1 MPRKQNGFGNAKSF
15 ATPAVNNRID
25 KGKGKGAAGFYPS
38 NRRYGS
44 SVNRTVIEQY
54 DLNSDWVKWRKG
66 MEFYYQAS
74 WYRLQIRNEDYNPF
88 DPDSQEYIPLEIN
101 SKLYQGT
108 AGEIDVKFD
117 GYRFATKN
125 SDTAN
130 HYVIK
135 RQPIDP
141 ESLGVI
147 TEVRNDELLYP
158 ENYKAKEIWATGEPS
173 PKSFML
179 RQMIGERLTDG
190 ETAATLSWILTDQ
203 EHPAIFIGKALPDD
217 LTVVTVSVPKEEL
230 LQSQLV
236 QEAGGDFNVLIGEL
250 GYIRD
255 FYLESNIEPANLRVT
270 DDIQFSDFD
279 NFFTVE
285 ATDSKQGVFFSIL
298 DQNTLLPPTLLD
310 LKDLETVFKTDD
322 ANTTLSGTFVYN
334 KSLYQRFYGKQYLT
348 AEVVQ
353 SEVNE
358 LSYVVFPFTIQST
371 KVVGDR
377 VELTSVPFTGE
388 LKLYAPI
395 GDQAVLVFEDHSFT
409 RQTVDLNQY
418 GEYYHADDRDE
429 KGNPLPLWQ
438 LLDTDVDPWQSA
450 VFKTGNP
457 LVPAVTYA
465 CSCPSCSHAQLRMPE
480 TTEGPERRKIN
491 RQRRYPLPTTKG
503 LDRFT
508 EGALAQVAGV
518 AESWATRDYQ
528 RSYKQCKHTIAAQFI
543 ERIKTKEP
551 NSYPSVSTRIKFE
564 AKLKEEIADVGA
576 EFQLSYERAG
586 ITILELIF
594 AMALSLN
601 MDDAELAY
609 VILNTNY

>member
-15 ATPAVNNRID
+15 AAKAVNNRID

-38 NRRYGS
+38 NRQYGS

-74 WYRLQIRNEDYNPF
+74 WYRLQMRNEDYNPY
-88 DPDSQEYIPLEIN
+88 DPDSKEYIPLEIN

-135 RQPIDP
+135 RQPINP
-141 ESLGVI
+141 ESLGII
-147 TEVRNDELLYP
+147 TDVQNDKLLYP
-158 ENYKAKEIWATGEPS
+158 DQYKRKEIWTKGEPS
-173 PKSFML
+173 PYSFML
-179 RQMIGERLTDG
+179 RNMIGERLTDG
-190 ETAATLSWILTDQ
+190 ETAATLSWILTDNKR
-203 EHPAIFIGKALPDD
+203 PAIYIGKALPDD
-217 LTVVTVSVPKEEL
+217 LTVVTVSIPKD
-230 LQSQLV
+230 QLEQAQIV
-236 QEAGGDFNVLIGEL
+236 QDAGGDFNVLIGEL

-255 FYLESNIEPANLRVT
+255 FYLESNIDNSNLRVT
-270 DDIQFSDFD
+270 DEVNFTDFD
-279 NFFTVE
+279 NFFTVQ
-285 ATDSKQGVFFSIL
+285 ATDTKQNVFFSIL
-298 DQNTLLPPTLLD
+298 DQNTQIPPTLLD
-310 LKDLETVFKTDD
+310 LRDLETVFKTDD
-322 ANTTLSGTFVYN
+322 ADTTLSGTFVYN

-353 SEVNE
+353 SEVDQ

-395 GDQAVLVFEDHSFT
+395 IDEAYLVFEDNSFT
-409 RQTVDLNQY
+409 KQTVDLNEY
-418 GEYYHADDRDE
+418 GEYYHADERDE
-429 KGNPLPLWQ
+429 KGNPLPKWQ
-438 LLDTDVDPWQSA
+438 LLDTDIDPWESS
-450 VFKTGNP
+450 VFSTGNP

-465 CSCPSCSHAQLRMPE
+465 CSCPSCAHAQLRVPQS
-480 TTEGPERRKIN
+480 TEGSDQRKVN
-491 RQRRYPLPTTKG
+491 RQRQYPLPTAKG

-508 EGALAQVAGV
+508 EGALVQVAGV
-518 AESWATRDYQ
+518 IESWATRDYQ

-551 NSYPSVSTRIKFE
+551 NSYPSIGSRIKFE

-594 AMALSLN
+594 SMALSLN

>member
-15 ATPAVNNRID
+15 AAKAVNNRID

-74 WYRLQIRNEDYNPF
+74 WYRLQMRNEDYNPY
-88 DPDSQEYIPLEIN
+88 DPDSKEYIPLEIN

-135 RQPIDP
+135 RQPINP

-147 TEVRNDELLYP
+147 TDVQNDKLLYP
-158 ENYKAKEIWATGEPS
+158 DQYKAREIWTQGEPS
-173 PKSFML
+173 PYSFML
-179 RQMIGERLTDG
+179 RNMIGERLTDG
-190 ETAATLSWILTDQ
+190 ETAATLSWILTDKKR
-203 EHPAIFIGKALPDD
+203 PAIYIGKALPDD
-217 LTVVTVSVPKEEL
+217 LTVVTVSIPKD
-230 LQSQLV
+230 QLEQAQIV
-236 QEAGGDFNVLIGEL
+236 QDAGGDFNVLIGEL

-255 FYLESNIEPANLRVT
+255 FYLESNIDNSTLRVT
-270 DDIQFSDFD
+270 DEINFTDFD
-279 NFFTVE
+279 DFFTVQ
-285 ATDSKQGVFFSIL
+285 ATDTKQNVFFSIL
-298 DQNTLLPPTLLD
+298 DQNTELPPTLLD
-310 LKDLETVFKTDD
+310 LRDLETVFKTDD
-322 ANTTLSGTFVYN
+322 ADTTLSGTFVYN

-348 AEVVQ
+348 ADVVQ
-353 SEVNE
+353 SEVDQV
-358 LSYVVFPFTIQST
+358 SYVVFPFTIQST
-371 KVVGDR
+371 KVIGDS

-395 GDQAVLVFEDHSFT
+395 VNEAYLVFEDHSFT
-409 RQTVDLNQY
+409 KQTVDLNQY

-429 KGNPLPLWQ
+429 KGNPLPKWQ
-438 LLDTDVDPWQSA
+438 LLNTDVDPWESS
-450 VFKTGNP
+450 VFSTGNP

-465 CSCPSCSHAQLRMPE
+465 CSCPSCAHAQLRVPQS
-480 TTEGPERRKIN
+480 TEGSDQRKVN
-491 RQRRYPLPTTKG
+491 RQRQYPLPTAKG

-508 EGALAQVAGV
+508 EGALVQVAGV
-518 AESWATRDYQ
+518 IESWATRDYQ

-551 NSYPSVSTRIKFE
+551 NSYPSIGSRIKFE

-594 AMALSLN
+594 SMALSLN